1 MNLIQ
6 GELDGVKREWNF
18 HRLRKC
24 REGHSPGGVPELL
37 YYAAELQGELFIG
50 IAI

>member
-1 MNLIQ
+1 MNIIQ
-6 GELDGVKREWNF
+6 SGLDGVKREWNF

-37 YYAAELQGELFIG
+37 YYAPELEGELFID